1 MEKCSNSCLKLKKRQ
16 HFNLSS
22 NHVANI
28 DIKSTSF
35 PGDRMLFN
43 IFTGYVFSLNVT
55 QIYNCG

>member
-1 MEKCSNSCLKLKKRQ
+1 MEKCSNSYLKLKKRQ

-55 QIYNCG
+55 QI